1 MNEPWHR
8 CSPAAGFYFFLAN
21 LRGLINLW
29 PALAVLVASDG
40 WRNAYVW
47 AGAAVLMVVL
57 MVLAAMQWWR
67 YRFQYDDRQIQ
78 IYSGLLNRKRLSLDF
93 DRVQEAG
100 LSQPWY
106 FRPFNLWHLGLESAG
121 SASQEVKVPGIAK
134 ALAEDVRERFR
145 RYKAMEKG
153 ASESKTTATE
163 TITKPEFELQLTPAD
178 LLRYGLMHN
187 SLIYLVPVLGTLLG
201 SSEMSDWLVDRARET
216 HLFEWFSA
224 LQGAGVVALL
234 ILGAM
239 LVIAALVVL
248 YGLSVLLSI
257 ARYWRYH
264 LTVKDQQ
271 FQYQAGLFNRLD
283 RGFKQH
289 KLQSVVIKQSV
300 IARLLNRYSVELQQA
315 NDTTGHSGLGG
326 FLIPVLTADE
336 LAQLR
341 EMLQLKEG
349 AWQLTEAARIGWN
362 TLTYGT
368 LAMLA
373 WFVAGW
379 LVGWISPWLSGLAYF
394 VVGGLSYLSW
404 RRNKYFESDGWVA
417 IQTGFLGYRQT
428 YIPAIKIQKL
438 ELTQGPLLR
447 QHGCAAFKVWS
458 GAKAADIAFVKQSR
472 LAEVR
477 DSLLAQVG
485 GHQGRWM

>member
-1 MNEPWHR
+1 MSEPWHR
-8 CSPAAGFYFFLAN
+8 CSPAAGIYFFLVS

-29 PALAVLVASDG
+29 PALAVLVASDA
-40 WRNAYVW
+40 WRNLYVW
-47 AGAAVLMVVL
+47 VGAAIL
-57 MVLAAMQWWR
+57 VLALMALAAVQWWR

-78 IYSGLLNRKRLSLDF
+78 IHSGILNRKRLSLDF

-134 ALAEDVRERFR
+134 ALAEDIRERFR

-153 ASESKTTATE
+153 ASGSKPETAEPVTT
-163 TITKPEFELQLTPAD
+163 PEFELRLTPVD
-178 LLRYGLMHN
+178 LFRYGLMHN
-187 SLIYLVPVLGTLLG
+187 SLIYLAPVLGTLLG
-201 SSEMSDWLVDRARET
+201 SSDMSDWLVDRVRES
-216 HLFEWFSA
+216 HLFEWFNT
-224 LQGAGVVALL
+224 LQGAGSVVLL
-234 ILGAM
+234 MLGAV
-239 LVIAALVVL
+239 LVIAALVML
-248 YGLSVLLSI
+248 YGLSILLAI
-257 ARYWRYH
+257 AKYWRYH
-264 LTVKDQQ
+264 LTVKAEQ
-271 FQYQAGLFNRLD
+271 FQYQAGLFNRHD

-289 KLQSVVIKQSV
+289 KLQCLVIKQSV
-300 IARLLNRYSVELQQA
+300 VAKLLNRYSVELQQA
-315 NDTTGHSGLGG
+315 NDTAGNSGLGG
-326 FLIPVLTADE
+326 FLIPVMTAE
-336 LAQLR
+336 EVARLR
-341 EMLQLKEG
+341 TMLQLQEG
-349 AWQLTEAARIGWN
+349 DWQLTEAARIGWN

-379 LVGWISPWLSGLAYF
+379 MVDWINPWLSGVAYG
-394 VVGGLSYLSW
+394 VVGGLSYLRW
-404 RRNKYFESDGWVA
+404 RRNKYFESNGWVA
-417 IQTGFLGYRQT
+417 IQTGFLGYCQT

-438 ELTQGPLLR
+438 ELAHGPLLR

-458 GAKAADIAFVKQSR
+458 GAKSADIAFVKQPR

-485 GHQGRWM
+485 AHQGRWM